1 MSTIYLSSTYEDL
14 KDYRRTVIDAL
25 RKSGYQVI
33 NMEDYVARDERPVDA
48 CLKDIDQVELYVG
61 IFAFHYGYIPPIK
74 HGNPEGLSITEL
86 EYRHAEK
93 AGKTCLVF
101 LAEENL
107 AWSRLHMDDCT
118 GQGEGGEK
126 VKRLRQHLSSEK
138 MGSFFNSPHQLASL
152 VQAAV
157 IQSLSA
163 KPRPTAQPTLPAI
176 TWDITQKGSPYPGL
190 AHFTRKFSPVYF
202 GRETEVN
209 EVLDRFAQ
217 PEGRFMIISGDSGTG
232 KSSLVDAGVL
242 PRLPADTH
250 PVTMLPS
257 RGNHPFDALMQMLS
271 VPAQQSGLDHFELA
285 ETLAYQP
292 ETLVPRLDQIIKQG
306 LEGKNLVVFIDQLEE
321 IFLPANNKDRLGLGD
336 RVGLNLVEAFL
347 TQLYRA
353 TQEIPL
359 RVIATIRSD
368 WLHHCYAHADL
379 LKVLRS
385 PGHYPLGPVAP
396 WLMHDM
402 IAKPAASAGL
412 SISGPLLARLIQDA
426 GSEPGNLPLL
436 AFVLQA
442 LFDKR
447 QGKVLSEAEYVNMG
461 GLTGAIA
468 QHIATVEAGLEHS
481 LGKETLQNQLTGLFR
496 QLIHLNA
503 ESLPSRRRVSRASL
517 EPAILATV
525 DELVRARILTAE
537 GRVKPLSPSGRGV
550 GDRGEIF
557 ENTISSGTITLAH
570 ERLSEIWPNLKNW
583 IDRSRDDLHLLRQVR
598 LEAAHW
604 DEKGRHPEALWPH
617 ELLKDMPRMVA
628 NLQPE
633 LTAAEKLFIRPE
645 AERLQEELEIPTTTH
660 YRRAEI
666 GDRLAAIGDPRP
678 GVGLRSDGLPDID
691 WVEIPGGTV
700 ILQGMPGK
708 FSVQPF
714 QIARYPVTYI
724 QYQAFLN
731 AKDGYGN
738 EEWYRNKEWDHGGPS
753 WKKNPRE
760 QSRCIINSPAEN
772 VSWSN
777 AVAFCRWLG
786 FRLGLDIRL
795 PTEWEWQ
802 QAATSGRKD
811 FLYPWGLE
819 WREGFANT
827 DQSHLG
833 RTTAVGMYCQGQSKQ
848 GVYDLAGTV
857 WEWCLNICDK
867 QRQSGLGT
875 HTDRVLRGGSWEN
888 LSRDCHSAFRYD
900 YRRDL
905 GISSVGFRC
914 ARVQS

>member
-25 RKSGYQVI
+25 RKSGYRVF

-48 CLKDIDQVELYVG
+48 CLKDIDQVELYIG
-61 IFAFHYGYIPPIK
+61 IFAFRYGYIPPLE
-74 HGNPEGLSITEL
+74 HGNPDGLSITEL
-86 EYRHAEK
+86 EYRYAEK

-101 LAEENL
+101 LADENIPWL
-107 AWSRLHMDDCT
+107 RSHMDECT
-118 GQGEGGEK
+118 GPREGGEK
-126 VKRLRQHLSSEK
+126 IKRLRQHLSSEK

-152 VQAAV
+152 VQAA
-157 IQSLSA
+157 IFKYLSA
-163 KPRPTAQPTLPAI
+163 KPSPNAQPAPPAI

-209 EVLDRFAQ
+209 EVLDRFVQ
-217 PEGRFMIISGDSGTG
+217 PTGRFMIISGDSGTG
-232 KSSLVDAGVL
+232 KSSLVDSGVL
-242 PRLPADTH
+242 PRLPAESHT
-250 PVTMLPS
+250 VTMLPS
-257 RGNHPFDALMQMLS
+257 QGEHPFDALLRVLF
-271 VPAQQSGLDHFELA
+271 VPAQQAGLNPFELTK
-285 ETLAYQP
+285 TLANQP
-292 ETLVPRLDQIIKQG
+292 EILVPRLGQIIKQG

-353 TQEIPL
+353 TQEINL

-379 LKVLRS
+379 LKVLRN

-402 IAKPAASAGL
+402 IAKPAACAGL
-412 SISGPLLARLIQDA
+412 SISGPLVARLIKDA

-442 LFDKR
+442 LFDRRK
-447 QGKVLSEAEYVNMG
+447 GNVISEAEYVNMG

-468 QHIATVEAGLEHS
+468 QHIQAVEAKLKKS
-481 LGKETLQNQLTGLFR
+481 LGEETLQTQLTGLFR
-496 QLIHLNA
+496 RLIHLNA

-525 DELVRARILTAE
+525 DKLVHARILTAE
-537 GRVKPLSPSGRGV
+537 GVVKPLSPSGRGV
-550 GDRGEIF
+550 GERGEIF
-557 ENTISSGTITLAH
+557 ENTISSVTITLAH

-604 DEKGRHPEALWPH
+604 DEKGRLLEALWPH

-628 NLQPE
+628 NLKPE
-633 LTAAEKLFIRPE
+633 LTEAEKLFIRPE
-645 AERLQEELEIPTTTH
+645 AERLLEELEIPATTH

-666 GDRLAAIGDPRP
+666 GDRLAMIGDPRP
-678 GVGLRSDGLPDID
+678 GVGLRPDGLPDMD

-700 ILQGMPGK
+700 VLEMNDKKTKEFIVL
-708 FSVQPF
+708 PF
-714 QIARYPVTYI
+714 LIARYPVTYA
-724 QYQAFLN
+724 QYQAFLD
-731 AKDGYGN
+731 AEDGYRNN
-738 EEWYRNKEWDHGGPS
+738 EWWQGISKGGRDKPKEQFRPIS
-753 WKKNPRE
+753 N
-760 QSRCIINSPAEN
+760 CPADN
-772 VSWSN
+772 ASLYD

-786 FRLGLDIRL
+786 SKLGCDIHL
-795 PTEWEWQ
+795 TPEWEWQ

-811 FLYPWGLE
+811 FEYPWGSE
-819 WREGFANT
+819 WQDAFANSW
-827 DQSHLG
+827 DSHL
-833 RTTAVGMYCQGQSKQ
+833 RRIIAVGMYPQGRSQQ
-848 GVYDLAGTV
+848 GVNDLIGNV
-857 WEWCLNICDK
+857 WEWCSDK
-867 QRQSGLGT
+867 YAEPRQTNMATGAAP
-875 HTDRVLRGGSWEN
+875 VLRGGSWD
-888 LSRDCHSAFRYD
+888 LSARYCRSASRYINVPD
-900 YRRDL
+900 YQSL
-905 GISSVGFRC
+905 NIGFRC